1 MDGEGR
7 LEGVV
12 DREGDRVVV
21 GVGNTEVLPWA
32 TPTVGAGLR
41 VEAGVPAMEGA
52 VEGVR
57 PWDDGERVTDTV
69 EQEDRERER
78 DGETVAVP
86 VGARVPAIEGAVLAV
101 AAGEPTIERG
111 PEGDTVT
118 VRVKG
123 GLDRDTEGERV
134 PRFVVGAAVLDRVET
149 LVVGLEE
156 RDREGEGEGVAEGW
170 EPTII
175 GKPNRRIQRS
185 KFMVVCTCVSMDAL
199 LWHICRSDKGRK

>member
-1 MDGEGR
+1 M
-7 LEGVV
+7 

-21 GVGNTEVLPWA
+21 GVGKTEVVPRA

-41 VEAGVPAMEGA
+41 VEAGVPAVEGA

-69 EQEDRERER
+69 EQEDKERER

-86 VGARVPAIEGAVLAV
+86 VEARVPAIEGAVLAV
-101 AAGEPTIERG
+101 AAGEPSIERG

-118 VRVKG
+118 ERVKG
-123 GLDRDTEGERV
+123 GLERDTEGLRV
-134 PRFVVGAAVLDRVET
+134 PWFVVGAAVLDRVET

-156 RDREGEGEGVAEGW
+156 GEKEAKAREGDGEGVE
-170 EPTII
+170 
-175 GKPNRRIQRS
+175 
-185 KFMVVCTCVSMDAL
+185 V
-199 LWHICRSDKGRK
+199 